1 MRMEIKM
8 RNFIIKKT
16 AQSILE
22 YAILIGVVSAALLAI
37 SLYVRRA
44 IQANLKIIEYQ
55 INSEVNQTTP

>member
-1 MRMEIKM
+1 MI
-8 RNFIIKKT
+8 NFIKKRM

-55 INSEVNQTTP
+55 INSEVNQTSP